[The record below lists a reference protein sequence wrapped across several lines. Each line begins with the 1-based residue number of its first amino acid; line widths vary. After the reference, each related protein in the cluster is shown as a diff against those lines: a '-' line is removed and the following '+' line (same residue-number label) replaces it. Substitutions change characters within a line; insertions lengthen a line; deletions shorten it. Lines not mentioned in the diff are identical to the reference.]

1 MVSVLVRRKTLMA
14 DVLFVFHR
22 TTFRTNSGLSPGFRL
37 APLSKKNVGRN
48 DSNGTD
54 DKSVQALAEPCHRR
68 NTTSSQRLPRNRS
81 QQHDIRRQY
90 SYPRMGSTHRRRLR
104 LHHSPLPSH
113 HNDLRTQPT
122 TPSAT
127 RNTRPLESVHCG
139 SGGLRHR
146 ILPHQQRGHT
156 AHKPDNCPSL
166 RIDSRRGARTGFCH
180 SRDIRG
186 SHETDQVASSI
197 LGLGTTGPHPLFPAT
212 ANARFFMI
220 ML

>member
-22 TTFRTNSGLSPGFRL
+22 TTFSTNSGLSPGFRL

-156 AHKPDNCPSL
+156 AHKPDNCQVFAL
-166 RIDSRRGARTGFCH
+166 IVGAGLVLV
-180 SRDIRG
+180 SAI
-186 SHETDQVASSI
+186 VAI
-197 LGLGTTGPHPLFPAT
+197 
-212 ANARFFMI
+212 
-220 ML
+220 